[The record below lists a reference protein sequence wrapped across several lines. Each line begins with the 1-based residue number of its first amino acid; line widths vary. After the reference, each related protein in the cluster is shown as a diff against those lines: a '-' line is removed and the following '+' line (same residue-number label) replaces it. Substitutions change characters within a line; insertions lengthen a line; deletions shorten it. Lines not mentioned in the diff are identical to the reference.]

1 MAHVKV
7 KELVAAAYAAAPDL
21 PPAAAQLMQDI
32 ASRLDVTFVALT
44 EAMDQNTATAPEYKE
59 IFYSYDDATYPG
71 DVA

>member
-44 EAMDQNTATAPEYKE
+44 EAMDQNTALSAMLA
-59 IFYSYDDATYPG
+59 ATQKQEKN
-71 DVA
+71 

>member
-44 EAMDQNTATAPEYKE
+44 EAMDQNAAMAAIIANLSEE
-59 IFYSYDDATYPG
+59 NRNG
-71 DVA
+71 

>member
-7 KELVAAAYAAAPDL
+7 KELVAAAYAIAPDL

-44 EAMDQNTATAPEYKE
+44 EAMDQNTALSAMLAAAQKQEKN
-59 IFYSYDDATYPG
+59 
-71 DVA
+71 